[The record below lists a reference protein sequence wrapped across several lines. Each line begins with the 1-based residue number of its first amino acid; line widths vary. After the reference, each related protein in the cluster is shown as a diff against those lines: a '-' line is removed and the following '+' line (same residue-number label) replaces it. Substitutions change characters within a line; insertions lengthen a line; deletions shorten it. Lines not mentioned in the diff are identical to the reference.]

1 MTRPRILLDCDPGHD
16 DAIAILLAA
25 KHSELLGVTT
35 VSGNAPLASTTRNAL
50 LTLQLA
56 GLDVPVHA
64 GAARPLVEPAH
75 HPPHIPGAS
84 GLGGPELPE
93 LTRGAASEDAVRF
106 IIDTVRSQTAP
117 PHRTATEA
125 GADTPTEALWLV
137 AVGPLTNV
145 ALALREAP
153 DLAQRLTG
161 IAIMGGGVG
170 LGNRTMAAEFNIWSD
185 PEAAEIVFSSG
196 VKLTMCGLNLTHQL
210 MIREADIARIRELG
224 NPVAVFTADLL
235 AFYTQAYAKT
245 FFTRLEGPLH
255 DPCAVLAVTHPHLI
269 RTEPR
274 HVRIELRGEHT
285 RGMTVVDERGV
296 RSDLAPNVQVGYEIA
311 REEALEVLC
320 STLASYGA

>member
-16 DAIAILLAA
+16 DAIALLLAA
-25 KHSELLGVTT
+25 KHSDLVGVTT
-35 VSGNAPLASTTRNAL
+35 VSGNAPLESTTRNAL

-64 GAARPLVEPAH
+64 GAARPLVAPARH
-75 HPPHIPGAS
+75 APDIHGES

-93 LTRGAASEDAVRF
+93 LTRAAASTDAVRF
-106 IIDTVRSQTAP
+106 IVDTARSHSTPREAP
-117 PHRTATEA
+117 SGGQEA
-125 GADTPTEALWLV
+125 GLWLV

-153 DLAQRLTG
+153 DLAERLAG
-161 IAIMGGGVG
+161 ISIMGGGVG
-170 LGNRTMAAEFNIWSD
+170 FGNRTVAAEFNIWAD
-185 PEAAEIVFSSG
+185 PEAAEVVFSSG
-196 VKLTMCGLNLTHQL
+196 VHLVMCGLNLTHQF
-210 MIREADIARIRELG
+210 MIREADTARIRGLG
-224 NPVAVFTADLL
+224 NPVASFTADLL
-235 AFYTQAYAKT
+235 SFYAQAYADA
-245 FFTRLEGPLH
+245 FFTQPEGPLH

-296 RSDLAPNVQVGYEIA
+296 RSDLTPNVQVGYGID
-311 REEALEVLC
+311 RDEALEVLC
-320 STLASYGA
+320 DTLASYGSGTP